1 MTSEDHLTTTHL
13 FQILEDRRVESEER
27 NAILHKRITEMKDE
41 LYEEVEKSH
50 KEIMVEIREMKEEQR
65 AHAKAEAEMLYK
77 LDVRISEIEKWRWFV
92 IGGAAAVA
100 FLVFGGL
107 DKLLTFLQIK

>member
-1 MTSEDHLTTTHL
+1 MNEDTLSTTHL

-27 NAILHKRITEMKDE
+27 SAILHKRITEMKDE

-77 LDVRISEIEKWRWFV
+77 LDVRISEIEKWRWLV
-92 IGGAAAVA
+92 IGGAAAAA
-100 FLVFGGL
+100 FIVFGGI
-107 DKLLTFLQIK
+107 DSFMDIMK